1 MLDEPTQLKQREA
14 VAEGPPIG
22 AAATSGPQTRAL
34 LRVIFV
40 ILAVAAAL
48 WALYALEAVLLLVVL
63 AMFFAYLI
71 APLVEV
77 VRRPFILRRC
87 ERLMPRSLAIGVVYI
102 MLFGSGVVASYAVLP
117 NLSNQLTAFAREAPT
132 YLAHARD
139 RVQSWKFFINLD
151 HVPVTVRDAVDKA
164 MARSMT
170 AAEDQVSQ
178 AVVGLIELVSYLP
191 WLVLIPILA
200 FFLLKDAE
208 AFRRSALLSLPL
220 GQLRGHGAE
229 FVQDVNLTLAAY
241 IRAQLIACVLI
252 GTVCTIGFMSL
263 GVPYALVL
271 GLLAGLLEFI
281 PLVGP
286 LVLALSASVISSF
299 DSAGE
304 AAAVLLF
311 LAVLRITHDY
321 VVYPRLMGHGVHLHP
336 LAIILAILCGA
347 ELGGIA
353 GIFLAIPVTAVLS
366 VSYRH
371 WLKYR
376 GSEGLVAELLKPTE
390 PPIIIP
396 ESAIAPSPVIPPS
409 VATNAARGAQPNE
422 PANSARPLR

>member
-1 MLDEPTQLKQREA
+1 MLDEPTLLKEREA
-14 VAEGPPIG
+14 VFEGDATG
-22 AAATSGPQTRAL
+22 GAATSGFQTRAL
-34 LRVIFV
+34 LRVILV
-40 ILAVAAAL
+40 IVAVAAAL
-48 WALYALEAVLLLVVL
+48 WAVYSLAGVLLLVVL

-77 VRRPFILRRC
+77 VRRPFILRGR
-87 ERLMPRSLAIGVVYI
+87 ERLMPRAAAIGIVYI
-102 MLFGSGVVASYAVLP
+102 ALFGSGVVASYVVLP
-117 NLSNQLTAFAREAPT
+117 NLSNQLAAFARQAPT
-132 YLAHARD
+132 YLAQARD
-139 RVQSWKFFINLD
+139 QFRSWKFFINQD
-151 HVPVTVRDAVDKA
+151 RVPVTVRDAVDKA

-170 AAEDQVSQ
+170 AAEDHVSQ
-178 AVVGLIELVSYLP
+178 AVVGLIELLSYLP

-208 AFRRSALLSLPL
+208 AFRRSALLALPL
-220 GQLRGHGAE
+220 GRLRGRGAE

-252 GTVCTIGFMSL
+252 GTVCTIGFLSL

-286 LVLALSASVISSF
+286 LVLALSASAISSF

-311 LAVLRITHDY
+311 LGLLRITHDY

-390 PPIIIP
+390 PPIIVP
-396 ESAIAPSPVIPPS
+396 ESAITASPAKPPS
-409 VATNAARGAQPNE
+409 V
-422 PANSARPLR
+422 S

>member
-1 MLDEPTQLKQREA
+1 MLDEPTLWKERDA
-14 VAEGPPIG
+14 VFEGDATG
-22 AAATSGPQTRAL
+22 GAATSGFQTRAL
-34 LRVIFV
+34 LRLIFV
-40 ILAVAAAL
+40 IVAVAAVL
-48 WALYALEAVLLLVVL
+48 WAVYALAAVLLLVVL

-77 VRRPFILRRC
+77 VRRPFVRRSR
-87 ERLMPRSLAIGVVYI
+87 ERLMPRAAAIGIVYI
-102 MLFGSGVVASYAVLP
+102 VLFGSGVVASYVVLP
-117 NLSNQLTAFAREAPT
+117 KLSNQLAAFARQAPT
-132 YLAHARD
+132 YLAHAREHF
-139 RVQSWKFFINLD
+139 QSWKFFINQD
-151 HVPVTVRDAVDKA
+151 RVPVTVRDAVDKA

-170 AAEDQVSQ
+170 AAEDHVSQ
-178 AVVGLIELVSYLP
+178 AVVGLIELLSYLP

-208 AFRRSALLSLPL
+208 AFRRSALLALPL
-220 GQLRGHGAE
+220 GRLRGRGAE

-252 GTVCTIGFMSL
+252 GTVCTIGFLSL

-286 LVLALSASVISSF
+286 LVLALSASAIASF

-304 AAAVLLF
+304 AAAVLIF
-311 LAVLRITHDY
+311 LALLRITHDY
-321 VVYPRLMGHGVHLHP
+321 VVYPRLIGHGVHLHP
-336 LAIILAILCGA
+336 LAVILAILCGA

-371 WLKYR
+371 WLEYR
-376 GSEGLVAELLKPTE
+376 GSEGLVADLLKPTK
-390 PPIIIP
+390 PPIIVP
-396 ESAIAPSPVIPPS
+396 EPTITASPVTPPS
-409 VATNAARGAQPNE
+409 VSTNAGPGAQPTGR
-422 PANSARPLR
+422 NSARPLR

>member
-1 MLDEPTQLKQREA
+1 MLDDPTRLNQCEEI
-14 VAEGPPIG
+14 AEG
-22 AAATSGPQTRAL
+22 AAISATASTGPQTRAL

-40 ILAVAAAL
+40 ILAVVAAL

-63 AMFFAYLI
+63 AMFFAYFI
-71 APLVEV
+71 APVVEV
-77 VRRPFILRRC
+77 VRRPFVLRRR
-87 ERLMPRSLAIGVVYI
+87 ERFMPRALAIGVVYI
-102 MLFGSGVVASYAVLP
+102 VLFGSGVIACYLVLP
-117 NLSNQLTAFAREAPT
+117 SLSNQLTAFARQAPT
-132 YLAHARD
+132 YLAQGRD
-139 RVQSWKFFINLD
+139 RVKSWDYLINRD
-151 HVPVTVRDAVDKA
+151 HVPVTVRDAVDRMVA
-164 MARSMT
+164 RTMA
-170 AAEDQVSQ
+170 AGEDHLSH
-178 AVVGLIELVSYLP
+178 AVVGVIEFVSYLP

-220 GQLRGHGAE
+220 GQLRGRGAE
-229 FVQDVNLTLAAY
+229 FFQDVNLTLAAY

-252 GTVCTIGFMSL
+252 GTVCTIGFVSL
-263 GVPYALVL
+263 GVPYALML

-286 LVLALSASVISSF
+286 LVLALSASAISSF
-299 DSAGE
+299 HSVGQAV
-304 AAAVLLF
+304 AVLLF

-321 VVYPRLMGHGVHLHP
+321 VVYPRLMGQGVHLHP

-371 WLKYR
+371 WLEYK
-376 GSEGLVAELLKPTE
+376 GSEGLVADLLKSQE
-390 PPIIIP
+390 APIIIP
-396 ESAIAPSPVIPPS
+396 ESAVTPSPVKPS
-409 VATNAARGAQPNE
+409 AVGMNATRGTQP
-422 PANSARPLR
+422 SAPSKFTRPLP